1 MKVSVNQNVSLKLT
15 VNYVHFSQ
23 YTLFLRVD
31 KFSFVNEKN
40 LLVVDLDTT
49 EKDSVPFDWSEL
61 VFYFSI

>member
-31 KFSFVNEKN
+31 KFSFLNGSKLLDVN
-40 LLVVDLDTT
+40 LDTT
-49 EKDSVPFDWSEL
+49 EDSVPFDWSEL

>member
-31 KFSFVNEKN
+31 KFSFLNGSKLLDVN
-40 LLVVDLDTT
+40 LDTT